1 MTGLPQYRKLYEVLR
16 KHIENNVYAEGD
28 LLPSE
33 NELCAV
39 HGVTRPTVRH
49 ALDKLVKDGYIKK
62 HQGKGSIV
70 ISQAK
75 EIGILSV
82 HGTTSALGSKL
93 RTWIITPPKI
103 IRWPDDFGFEITDFD
118 RESGCIYM
126 ERIRLVDDR
135 PLFYDITYLPNINLP
150 RFCNRKFDDKSLFE
164 ILRKEYQIEITGG
177 YQRFKALTASEE
189 ISELLNIK
197 KNKPVLHLERKIE
210 TSRSN
215 FVFYSSLYCNTEF
228 HALSGSF

>member
-49 ALDKLVKDGYIKK
+49 ALDNLVKDGYIKK

-75 EIGILSV
+75 EIGILSI
-82 HGTTSALGSKL
+82 HGTTSALGKKL
-93 RTWIITPPKI
+93 RTRIITPPKI
-103 IRWPDDFGFEITDFD
+103 IQWPEDFSFELNDFD

-126 ERIRLVDDR
+126 ERIRLVDDH
-135 PLFYDITYLPNINLP
+135 PLFYDITYIPNINLS
-150 RFCNRKFDDKSLFE
+150 RFCSRKFEDRSLFE

-210 TSRSN
+210 TTRSN